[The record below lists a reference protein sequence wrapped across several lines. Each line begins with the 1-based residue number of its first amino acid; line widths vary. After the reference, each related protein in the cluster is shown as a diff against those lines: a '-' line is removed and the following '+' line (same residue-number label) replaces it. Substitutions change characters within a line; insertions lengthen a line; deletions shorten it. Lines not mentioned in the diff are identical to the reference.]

1 VPCLILIDKNG
12 KIIFKGHPE
21 KRSDLEKDFDDLLA
35 GKEISVDSEEEEE
48 AYSNLK
54 SKVEWY
60 KPNNLND
67 LSVEQI

>member
-1 VPCLILIDKNG
+1 MPSLILIDRNG
-12 KIIFKGHPE
+12 KIVFKGHPE

-48 AYSNLK
+48 AYSDLK

-60 KPNNLND
+60 KPNNLNEP
-67 LSVEQI
+67 SVEQI